1 MTVNVGTLDRIAR
14 AILGL
19 VLLYLAFASGAAIFA
34 GGALKW
40 IAALVGVVMLG
51 TAAMR
56 SCPLYTM
63 LGLSTCPR
71 K

>member
-1 MTVNVGTLDRIAR
+1 MTTNVGTIDRIAR
-14 AILGL
+14 GILGL
-19 VLLYLAFASGAAIFA
+19 VLLYLAFLSGVPAFEA
-34 GGALKW
+34 GLLKW
-40 IAALVGVVMLG
+40 IAALVGLVMLG

-63 LGLSTCPR
+63 LGMSTCPR